1 MSEDQSFDGQILSA
15 AKSIASAVQLL
26 VKAASEAQRELVAQG
41 RLDPHPQ
48 LATADYQF
56 SEGLVSAARTVAA
69 AVHQLCEAANGL
81 VQGLGTEEKL
91 ISAAKHVASST
102 AHLLVACKVKSDINS
117 TAKQRLQSAGHA
129 VKVATE
135 HLVNAARQAVPQ
147 DGRTLVISQRM
158 VSGIAQVMDAQEA
171 VLRKEKELYEA
182 RSRLAAIN
190 KSRYER
196 SQSPDDL

>member
-1 MSEDQSFDGQILSA
+1 M
-15 AKSIASAVQLL
+15 QLL
-26 VKAASEAQRELVAQG
+26 VKAASEAQRELVSQG
-41 RLDPHPQ
+41 RLDARPH
-48 LATADYQF
+48 LATDDYQW
-56 SEGLVSAARTVAA
+56 SEGLISAARTVAA

-81 VQGLGTEEKL
+81 VQGHGTEEKL

-135 HLVNAARQAVPQ
+135 HLVAAARQAVPQ
-147 DGRTLVISQRM
+147 DDRSLVISQRM
-158 VSGIAQVMDAQEA
+158 VSSIAQVMDAQEI
-171 VLRKEKELYEA
+171 VIRKERELYEA
-182 RSRLAAIN
+182 RNRLAQIN

-196 SQSPDDL
+196 GQSPEEL